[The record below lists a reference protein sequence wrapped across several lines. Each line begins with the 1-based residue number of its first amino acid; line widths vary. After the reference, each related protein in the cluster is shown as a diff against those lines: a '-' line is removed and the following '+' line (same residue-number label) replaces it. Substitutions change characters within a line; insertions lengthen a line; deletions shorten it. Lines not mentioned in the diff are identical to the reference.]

1 MDKKIKTI
9 DPQKEYP
16 LMKLVQME
24 LFPNM
29 TNYATVLKNL
39 IETDII
45 KHKVMKRFDDEGK
58 ERIAARR
65 YYVYGWSL
73 LEYLAKYNTKK
84 SQVIEIRKGGE

>member
-1 MDKKIKTI
+1 MVNKVQPI
-9 DPQKEYP
+9 DPTKEYP
-16 LMKLVQME
+16 LMKLVQMG

-39 IETDII
+39 IETDIV
-45 KHKVMKRFDDEGK
+45 KHKVMKRFDDEGN
-58 ERIAARR
+58 ERVAARR

-73 LEYLAKYNTKK
+73 LEYLDRYKTKK